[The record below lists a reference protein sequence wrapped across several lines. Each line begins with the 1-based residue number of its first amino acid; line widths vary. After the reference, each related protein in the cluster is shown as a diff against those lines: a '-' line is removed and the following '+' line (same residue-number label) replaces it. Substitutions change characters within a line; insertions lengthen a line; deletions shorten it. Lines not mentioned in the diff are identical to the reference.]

1 MLNDEIKKIKDK
13 KIAIKKIRTS
23 FEERKMRGQAKI
35 LNWMAKLKIFISNYK
50 WIQNKKNQE
59 NEDQIKKKIKI
70 IDLKMKLKINWNL
83 IKGLI
88 IKIRNQNIEAKS

>member
-50 WIQNKKNQE
+50 WIQNKK
-59 NEDQIKKKIKI
+59 KIKRMRI
-70 IDLKMKLKINWNL
+70 KLKKNKDYRSKDEIENKLKFDKRAN
-83 IKGLI
+83 
-88 IKIRNQNIEAKS
+88 NQN

>member
-35 LNWMAKLKIFISNYK
+35 LN
-50 WIQNKKNQE
+50 
-59 NEDQIKKKIKI
+59 
-70 IDLKMKLKINWNL
+70 
-83 IKGLI
+83 
-88 IKIRNQNIEAKS
+88 